1 MEGGTEIIATS
12 NVSSSATILSGN
24 ECTYDHAVMI
34 SPLPEAIADTPA
46 VAFLQGN
53 NVSAVTTG
61 LANREVRT
69 VFSGQDEVAA
79 GCSTSVEYFPSMET
93 SKTDTDASI
102 GELDYPVTGSPSA
115 DLMVVNTNGFN
126 PLQHAA
132 LRGNPG

>member
-1 MEGGTEIIATS
+1 MEGGIEVIATS

-24 ECTYDHAVMI
+24 ECAYDPI
-34 SPLPEAIADTPA
+34 SPLPEAIANTPA
-46 VAFLQGN
+46 VAFLQDN
-53 NVSAVTTG
+53 NVSAVTTV

-79 GCSTSVEYFPSMET
+79 GCSTSVEYSPSTGT
-93 SKTDTDASI
+93 SENHTAAI
-102 GELDYPVTGSPSA
+102 IAELDYPATGSPSA